1 MIILME
7 RLKVLLYN
15 LLRTLVGS
23 LPTSLGENAYPNL
36 REVDGNLVL
45 LPWLGATVDVSPWGL
60 DYA

>member
-45 LPWLGATVDVSPWGL
+45 LPWLGATVDVSP
-60 DYA
+60 